1 MPKSLFGIFFNMDNE
16 VVQFQNL
23 PGANGDPQGKKK
35 KKLKYTE
42 KYGFIIQILSISIQ
56 MVEG

>member
-35 KKLKYTE
+35 IVKINRKIWFYNSNSLNQYSN
-42 KYGFIIQILSISIQ
+42 G
-56 MVEG
+56 